1 MADRSDQL
9 LDSAIPPETFDE
21 TGLPFRAIDGR
32 SR

>member
-21 TGLPFRAIDGR
+21 TGLP
-32 SR
+32 

>member
-9 LDSAIPPETFDE
+9 LDSAISSETFDE
-21 TGLPFRAIDGR
+21 TGLAFGAIDGR